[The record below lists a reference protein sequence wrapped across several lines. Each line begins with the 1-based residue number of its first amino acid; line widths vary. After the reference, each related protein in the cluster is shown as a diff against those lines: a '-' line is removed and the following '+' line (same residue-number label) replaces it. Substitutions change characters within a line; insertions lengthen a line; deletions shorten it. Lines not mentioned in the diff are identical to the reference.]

1 MPFHLH
7 AIGPFTFDA
16 LRGEIH
22 LEREE
27 NEVIVRPGVDGS
39 GIRRLGQ
46 RGRPFV
52 VETMRYETSYA
63 SAEIVLHGYQELIRL
78 DPLQVIKNSIASRDL
93 HQVLEVEK
101 VAISPCTTAVG
112 TIVANPSAILI
123 ARWTLLAMPRQPF
136 VRTT

>member
-1 MPFHLH
+1 MPLLLH

-16 LRGEIH
+16 LRGEIQ

-63 SAEIVLHGYQELIRL
+63 SAEVVLQLYQGLIEIDPVQVVKNTIV
-78 DPLQVIKNSIASRDL
+78 SRDL

-112 TIVANPSAILI
+112 TIVANPAAILI